1 MDRQEL
7 AVAVRG
13 AMHRLPH
20 RPTAEEVLAAL
31 FVELE
36 NPHTCSSE
44 TDMPTD
50 QPVCYICHR
59 SL

>member
-20 RPTAEEVLAAL
+20 RATPEEVLAAI
-31 FVELE
+31 VAELE
-36 NPHTCSSE
+36 APHVCSSE
-44 TDMPTD
+44 TDMPTED
-50 QPVCYICHR
+50 PVCYFCHR
-59 SL
+59 PM